1 LAKARHRKR
10 PTRRLVCRV
19 RLRHLR
25 HNLRVRNGH
34 HAAIYGVLTDT
45 AGLPLANQPIQVSQQ
60 LRGPG
65 QVFSAVGQTTTDANG
80 FMRFVAA
87 PGPSRT
93 LNFAFPGND
102 GNWGIHLTQAAP
114 QRVRVGA
121 ALGPP

>member
-1 LAKARHRKR
+1 M
-10 PTRRLVCRV
+10 